1 MSRITEQFIL
11 RRTTAAVLRSALPPK
26 VTHYVFCGLSA
37 EQERL
42 YEAITELQK
51 RSLVSNG
58 GEWRVARC
66 VRRRDSQVTLSFVHA
81 LRLLCVHPA
90 LCRECAEHSS
100 ALQALVGGDD
110 VEREERGDTEREE
123 RDDTEREER
132 DDIEREER
140 GDTEREE
147 RDDTER
153 EERDDI
159 EREERGD
166 IEREERGDTERE
178 ERDDDTSLSYKLDA
192 ITRIVAAILA
202 STDELV
208 LVISTYT
215 QILNFLG
222 KLCDARN
229 WGYFRLDGSTDVA
242 QRQSLVNAFNARLT
256 PKRLFLLSARA
267 GGVGLNITGA
277 SRVVMVEPAWNP
289 AIDAQSVARS
299 WRFGQTRTV
308 FVYRVF
314 LSGSIEEVIL
324 QRQLLKK
331 DIADVAVDH
340 SAVGEGKLDRDELR
354 EVFQLKKVG
363 VVWEGDA

>member
-100 ALQALVGGDD
+100 AVQALVGGDD
-110 VEREERGDTEREE
+110 VERGD
-123 RDDTEREER
+123 
-132 DDIEREER
+132 
-140 GDTEREE
+140 GS
-147 RDDTER
+147 
-153 EERDDI
+153 DI

-178 ERDDDTSLSYKLDA
+178 ERGDDTPLSYKLDA

>member
-1 MSRITEQFIL
+1 M
-11 RRTTAAVLRSALPPK
+11 LRSALPPK

-51 RSLVSNG
+51 QSLVSNG
-58 GEWRVARC
+58 GEWGVARR

-110 VEREERGDTEREE
+110 VERGD
-123 RDDTEREER
+123 
-132 DDIEREER
+132 
-140 GDTEREE
+140 GS
-147 RDDTER
+147 
-153 EERDDI
+153 DI

-166 IEREERGDTERE
+166 IEREERGD
-178 ERDDDTSLSYKLDA
+178 DTPLSYKLDA

>member
-1 MSRITEQFIL
+1 M
-11 RRTTAAVLRSALPPK
+11 LRSALPPK

-51 RSLVSNG
+51 QSLVSNG
-58 GEWRVARC
+58 GEWGVARR

-110 VEREERGDTEREE
+110 
-123 RDDTEREER
+123 
-132 DDIEREER
+132 
-140 GDTEREE
+140 
-147 RDDTER
+147 
-153 EERDDI
+153 

-178 ERDDDTSLSYKLDA
+178 ERGDDTPLSYKLDA
-192 ITRIVAAILA
+192 ITHIIAAILA

-363 VVWEGDA
+363 VVGESDA

>member
-1 MSRITEQFIL
+1 M
-11 RRTTAAVLRSALPPK
+11 LRSALPPK

-90 LCRECAEHSS
+90 LCREFAEHSS

-110 VEREERGDTEREE
+110 IERGD
-123 RDDTEREER
+123 
-132 DDIEREER
+132 
-140 GDTEREE
+140 GS
-147 RDDTER
+147 
-153 EERDDI
+153 DI

-166 IEREERGDTERE
+166 IEREERGD
-178 ERDDDTSLSYKLDA
+178 DTPLSYKLDA

-354 EVFQLKKVG
+354 EIFQLKKVG
-363 VVWEGDA
+363 MVGEGDA

>member
-110 VEREERGDTEREE
+110 VERGD
-123 RDDTEREER
+123 
-132 DDIEREER
+132 
-140 GDTEREE
+140 GS
-147 RDDTER
+147 
-153 EERDDI
+153 DI

-166 IEREERGDTERE
+166 IEREERGDGSDIERE
-178 ERDDDTSLSYKLDA
+178 ERGDDTPLSYKLDA

-354 EVFQLKKVG
+354 EIFQLKKVG
-363 VVWEGDA
+363 VVGESDA

>member
-51 RSLVSNG
+51 QSLVSNG
-58 GEWRVARC
+58 GEWGVARR

-110 VEREERGDTEREE
+110 
-123 RDDTEREER
+123 
-132 DDIEREER
+132 
-140 GDTEREE
+140 
-147 RDDTER
+147 
-153 EERDDI
+153 

-166 IEREERGDTERE
+166 IEREERGDTERDNG
-178 ERDDDTSLSYKLDA
+178 DDDTSLSYKLDA

-354 EVFQLKKVG
+354 EIFQLKKVG
-363 VVWEGDA
+363 MVGEGDA

>member
-110 VEREERGDTEREE
+110 VERGDGS
-123 RDDTEREER
+123 
-132 DDIEREER
+132 DIEREER
-140 GDTEREE
+140 GDGS
-147 RDDTER
+147 
-153 EERDDI
+153 DI

-166 IEREERGDTERE
+166 DTP
-178 ERDDDTSLSYKLDA
+178 LSYKLDA
-192 ITRIVAAILA
+192 ITHIIAAILA

>member
-110 VEREERGDTEREE
+110 VERGD
-123 RDDTEREER
+123 
-132 DDIEREER
+132 
-140 GDTEREE
+140 GS
-147 RDDTER
+147 
-153 EERDDI
+153 DI

-166 IEREERGDTERE
+166 IEREERGDIERE
-178 ERDDDTSLSYKLDA
+178 ERGDDTPLSYKLDA

>member
-58 GEWRVARC
+58 GEWGVARR

-110 VEREERGDTEREE
+110 VERGD
-123 RDDTEREER
+123 
-132 DDIEREER
+132 
-140 GDTEREE
+140 GS
-147 RDDTER
+147 
-153 EERDDI
+153 DI

-166 IEREERGDTERE
+166 IEREERGD
-178 ERDDDTSLSYKLDA
+178 DTPLSYKLDA

-215 QILNFLG
+215 QVLNFLG

-354 EVFQLKKVG
+354 EIFQLKKVG

>member
-1 MSRITEQFIL
+1 M
-11 RRTTAAVLRSALPPK
+11 LRSALPPK

-90 LCRECAEHSS
+90 LCREFAEHSS

-110 VEREERGDTEREE
+110 VERGD
-123 RDDTEREER
+123 
-132 DDIEREER
+132 
-140 GDTEREE
+140 GS
-147 RDDTER
+147 
-153 EERDDI
+153 DI

-166 IEREERGDTERE
+166 IEREERGD
-178 ERDDDTSLSYKLDA
+178 DTPLSYKLDA

>member
-1 MSRITEQFIL
+1 M
-11 RRTTAAVLRSALPPK
+11 LRSALPPK

-51 RSLVSNG
+51 QSLVSNG
-58 GEWRVARC
+58 GEWGVARR

-110 VEREERGDTEREE
+110 EREERG
-123 RDDTEREER
+123 
-132 DDIEREER
+132 DIEREER

-153 EERDDI
+153 EERDD
-159 EREERGD
+159 
-166 IEREERGDTERE
+166 
-178 ERDDDTSLSYKLDA
+178 DTSLSYKLDA
-192 ITRIVAAILA
+192 ITHIIAAILA

-354 EVFQLKKVG
+354 EIFQLKKVG

>member
-51 RSLVSNG
+51 QSLVSNG
-58 GEWRVARC
+58 GEWGVARC

-110 VEREERGDTEREE
+110 
-123 RDDTEREER
+123 
-132 DDIEREER
+132 
-140 GDTEREE
+140 
-147 RDDTER
+147 
-153 EERDDI
+153 

-166 IEREERGDTERE
+166 IERE

-363 VVWEGDA
+363 MVGEGDA

>member
-1 MSRITEQFIL
+1 M
-11 RRTTAAVLRSALPPK
+11 LRSALPPK

-51 RSLVSNG
+51 QSLVSNG
-58 GEWRVARC
+58 GEWGVARR

-110 VEREERGDTEREE
+110 
-123 RDDTEREER
+123 
-132 DDIEREER
+132 
-140 GDTEREE
+140 
-147 RDDTER
+147 
-153 EERDDI
+153 

-192 ITRIVAAILA
+192 ITHIIAAILA

-354 EVFQLKKVG
+354 EIFQLKKVG
-363 VVWEGDA
+363 VVGESDA

>member
-51 RSLVSNG
+51 QSLVSNG
-58 GEWRVARC
+58 GEWGVARR

-110 VEREERGDTEREE
+110 EREERG
-123 RDDTEREER
+123 
-132 DDIEREER
+132 
-140 GDTEREE
+140 
-147 RDDTER
+147 
-153 EERDDI
+153 DI

-166 IEREERGDTERE
+166 IEREERGDTEREERGDGSDIERE

-354 EVFQLKKVG
+354 EIFQLKKVG

>member
-58 GEWRVARC
+58 GEWRVARR

-100 ALQALVGGDD
+100 ALQALVGDD
-110 VEREERGDTEREE
+110 VEE
-123 RDDTEREER
+123 RDEGNEGGDVERTDE
-132 DDIEREER
+132 DDAP
-140 GDTEREE
+140 
-147 RDDTER
+147 
-153 EERDDI
+153 
-159 EREERGD
+159 
-166 IEREERGDTERE
+166 
-178 ERDDDTSLSYKLDA
+178 LSYKLNA

-354 EVFQLKKVG
+354 EIFQLKKVG

>member
-51 RSLVSNG
+51 QSLVSNG
-58 GEWRVARC
+58 GEWGVARR

-110 VEREERGDTEREE
+110 
-123 RDDTEREER
+123 
-132 DDIEREER
+132 
-140 GDTEREE
+140 
-147 RDDTER
+147 
-153 EERDDI
+153 

-178 ERDDDTSLSYKLDA
+178 ERGDDTPLSYKLDA
-192 ITRIVAAILA
+192 ITHIIAAILA

-363 VVWEGDA
+363 VVGESDA

>member
-51 RSLVSNG
+51 QSLVSNG
-58 GEWRVARC
+58 GEWGVARR

-110 VEREERGDTEREE
+110 VERGD
-123 RDDTEREER
+123 
-132 DDIEREER
+132 
-140 GDTEREE
+140 GS
-147 RDDTER
+147 
-153 EERDDI
+153 DI

-166 IEREERGDTERE
+166 IERE

-192 ITRIVAAILA
+192 ITHIIAAILA

-354 EVFQLKKVG
+354 EIFQLKKVG
-363 VVWEGDA
+363 VVGESDA

>member
-90 LCRECAEHSS
+90 LCREFAEHSS

-110 VEREERGDTEREE
+110 VERGD
-123 RDDTEREER
+123 
-132 DDIEREER
+132 
-140 GDTEREE
+140 GS
-147 RDDTER
+147 
-153 EERDDI
+153 DI

-166 IEREERGDTERE
+166 IEREERGD
-178 ERDDDTSLSYKLDA
+178 DTPLSYKLDA

>member
-51 RSLVSNG
+51 QSLVSNG
-58 GEWRVARC
+58 GEWGVARR

-110 VEREERGDTEREE
+110 EREERG
-123 RDDTEREER
+123 
-132 DDIEREER
+132 DIEREER

-153 EERDDI
+153 EERDD
-159 EREERGD
+159 
-166 IEREERGDTERE
+166 
-178 ERDDDTSLSYKLDA
+178 DTSLSYKLDA
-192 ITRIVAAILA
+192 ITHIIAAILA

-354 EVFQLKKVG
+354 EIFQLKKVG

>member
-51 RSLVSNG
+51 QSLVSNG
-58 GEWRVARC
+58 GEWGVARR

-110 VEREERGDTEREE
+110 EREERGDAE
-123 RDDTEREER
+123 RDN
-132 DDIEREER
+132 
-140 GDTEREE
+140 G
-147 RDDTER
+147 
-153 EERDDI
+153 
-159 EREERGD
+159 
-166 IEREERGDTERE
+166 
-178 ERDDDTSLSYKLDA
+178 DDDTSLSYKLDA
-192 ITRIVAAILA
+192 ITRIIAAILA

-354 EVFQLKKVG
+354 EIFQLKKVG
-363 VVWEGDA
+363 MVWEGDA

>member
-1 MSRITEQFIL
+1 M
-11 RRTTAAVLRSALPPK
+11 LRSALPPK

-110 VEREERGDTEREE
+110 VERGD
-123 RDDTEREER
+123 
-132 DDIEREER
+132 
-140 GDTEREE
+140 GS
-147 RDDTER
+147 
-153 EERDDI
+153 DI

-166 IEREERGDTERE
+166 IEREERGDIERE
-178 ERDDDTSLSYKLDA
+178 ERGDDTPLSYKLDA

>member
-110 VEREERGDTEREE
+110 VERGD
-123 RDDTEREER
+123 
-132 DDIEREER
+132 
-140 GDTEREE
+140 GS
-147 RDDTER
+147 
-153 EERDDI
+153 DI

-166 IEREERGDTERE
+166 IEREERGD
-178 ERDDDTSLSYKLDA
+178 DTPLSYKLDA

-354 EVFQLKKVG
+354 EIFQLKKVG

>member
-110 VEREERGDTEREE
+110 VERGD
-123 RDDTEREER
+123 
-132 DDIEREER
+132 
-140 GDTEREE
+140 GS
-147 RDDTER
+147 
-153 EERDDI
+153 DI

-166 IEREERGDTERE
+166 IEREERGDIERE
-178 ERDDDTSLSYKLDA
+178 ERGDDTPLSYKLDA

-222 KLCDARN
+222 KLCGARN

>member
-1 MSRITEQFIL
+1 M
-11 RRTTAAVLRSALPPK
+11 LRSALPPK

-51 RSLVSNG
+51 QSLVSNG

-110 VEREERGDTEREE
+110 VERGD
-123 RDDTEREER
+123 
-132 DDIEREER
+132 
-140 GDTEREE
+140 GS
-147 RDDTER
+147 
-153 EERDDI
+153 DI

-166 IEREERGDTERE
+166 IEREERG
-178 ERDDDTSLSYKLDA
+178 DDTSLSYKLDA

>member
-1 MSRITEQFIL
+1 M
-11 RRTTAAVLRSALPPK
+11 LRSALPPK

-51 RSLVSNG
+51 QSLVSNG
-58 GEWRVARC
+58 GEWGVARC

-110 VEREERGDTEREE
+110 
-123 RDDTEREER
+123 
-132 DDIEREER
+132 
-140 GDTEREE
+140 
-147 RDDTER
+147 
-153 EERDDI
+153 

-178 ERDDDTSLSYKLDA
+178 ERGDIEREERGDTEREERGDDTSLSYKLDA

-354 EVFQLKKVG
+354 EIFQLKKVG
-363 VVWEGDA
+363 VVGESDA

>member
-51 RSLVSNG
+51 QSLVSNG
-58 GEWRVARC
+58 GEWGVARR

-110 VEREERGDTEREE
+110 VERGD
-123 RDDTEREER
+123 
-132 DDIEREER
+132 
-140 GDTEREE
+140 GS
-147 RDDTER
+147 
-153 EERDDI
+153 DI

-166 IEREERGDTERE
+166 IEREERGD
-178 ERDDDTSLSYKLDA
+178 DTPLSYKLDA

>member
-110 VEREERGDTEREE
+110 VERGD
-123 RDDTEREER
+123 
-132 DDIEREER
+132 
-140 GDTEREE
+140 GS
-147 RDDTER
+147 
-153 EERDDI
+153 DI

-166 IEREERGDTERE
+166 IEREERGDIERE

-354 EVFQLKKVG
+354 EIFQLKKVG
-363 VVWEGDA
+363 VVGESDA

>member
-110 VEREERGDTEREE
+110 VERGDGS
-123 RDDTEREER
+123 
-132 DDIEREER
+132 DIEREER
-140 GDTEREE
+140 GD
-147 RDDTER
+147 DTP
-153 EERDDI
+153 
-159 EREERGD
+159 
-166 IEREERGDTERE
+166 
-178 ERDDDTSLSYKLDA
+178 LSYKLDA

>member
-26 VTHYVFCGLSA
+26 VTHYACCGLSA

-51 RSLVSNG
+51 QSLVSNG

-110 VEREERGDTEREE
+110 VERGD
-123 RDDTEREER
+123 
-132 DDIEREER
+132 
-140 GDTEREE
+140 GS
-147 RDDTER
+147 
-153 EERDDI
+153 
-159 EREERGD
+159 D

-354 EVFQLKKVG
+354 EIFQLKKVG
-363 VVWEGDA
+363 VVWQGDA

>member
-51 RSLVSNG
+51 QSLVSNG

-110 VEREERGDTEREE
+110 VERGD
-123 RDDTEREER
+123 
-132 DDIEREER
+132 
-140 GDTEREE
+140 GS
-147 RDDTER
+147 
-153 EERDDI
+153 
-159 EREERGD
+159 D

-192 ITRIVAAILA
+192 ITHIIAAILA

-354 EVFQLKKVG
+354 EIFQLKKVG

>member
-1 MSRITEQFIL
+1 M
-11 RRTTAAVLRSALPPK
+11 LRSALPPK

-110 VEREERGDTEREE
+110 VERGDGS
-123 RDDTEREER
+123 
-132 DDIEREER
+132 DIEREER
-140 GDTEREE
+140 GDGS
-147 RDDTER
+147 
-153 EERDDI
+153 DI

-166 IEREERGDTERE
+166 IEREERGD
-178 ERDDDTSLSYKLDA
+178 DTPLSYKLDA

>member
-1 MSRITEQFIL
+1 M
-11 RRTTAAVLRSALPPK
+11 LRSALPPK

-51 RSLVSNG
+51 QSLVSNG

-110 VEREERGDTEREE
+110 VERGDGS
-123 RDDTEREER
+123 
-132 DDIEREER
+132 DIEREER

-147 RDDTER
+147 RGDDTP
-153 EERDDI
+153 
-159 EREERGD
+159 
-166 IEREERGDTERE
+166 
-178 ERDDDTSLSYKLDA
+178 LSYKLDA
-192 ITRIVAAILA
+192 ITHIVAAILA

>member
-1 MSRITEQFIL
+1 M
-11 RRTTAAVLRSALPPK
+11 LRSALPPK

-51 RSLVSNG
+51 QSLVSNG

-110 VEREERGDTEREE
+110 VERGD
-123 RDDTEREER
+123 
-132 DDIEREER
+132 
-140 GDTEREE
+140 GS
-147 RDDTER
+147 
-153 EERDDI
+153 DI

-166 IEREERGDTERE
+166 IEREERG
-178 ERDDDTSLSYKLDA
+178 DDTSLSYKLDA

-354 EVFQLKKVG
+354 EIFQLKKVG
-363 VVWEGDA
+363 VVGESDA

>member
-1 MSRITEQFIL
+1 M
-11 RRTTAAVLRSALPPK
+11 LRSALPPK

-51 RSLVSNG
+51 QSLVSNG
-58 GEWRVARC
+58 GEWGVARC

-110 VEREERGDTEREE
+110 
-123 RDDTEREER
+123 
-132 DDIEREER
+132 
-140 GDTEREE
+140 
-147 RDDTER
+147 
-153 EERDDI
+153 

-178 ERDDDTSLSYKLDA
+178 ERGDDTSLSYKLDA

-354 EVFQLKKVG
+354 EIFQLKKVG
-363 VVWEGDA
+363 VVGESDA

>member
-1 MSRITEQFIL
+1 M
-11 RRTTAAVLRSALPPK
+11 LRSALPPK

-51 RSLVSNG
+51 QSLVSNG
-58 GEWRVARC
+58 GEWGVARR

-110 VEREERGDTEREE
+110 VERGD
-123 RDDTEREER
+123 
-132 DDIEREER
+132 
-140 GDTEREE
+140 GS
-147 RDDTER
+147 
-153 EERDDI
+153 DI

-166 IEREERGDTERE
+166 IEREERG
-178 ERDDDTSLSYKLDA
+178 DDTSLSYKLDA

>member
-1 MSRITEQFIL
+1 M
-11 RRTTAAVLRSALPPK
+11 LRSALPPK

-110 VEREERGDTEREE
+110 VERGDGS
-123 RDDTEREER
+123 
-132 DDIEREER
+132 DIEREER
-140 GDTEREE
+140 GDGSDIEREE
-147 RDDTER
+147 RGDGSDIER
-153 EERDDI
+153 EERGDGSDI

-166 IEREERGDTERE
+166 IEREERGD
-178 ERDDDTSLSYKLDA
+178 DTPLSYKLDA
-192 ITRIVAAILA
+192 ITHIIAAILA

>member
-1 MSRITEQFIL
+1 M
-11 RRTTAAVLRSALPPK
+11 LRSALPPK

-90 LCRECAEHSS
+90 LCREFAEHSS

-110 VEREERGDTEREE
+110 EREERG
-123 RDDTEREER
+123 
-132 DDIEREER
+132 
-140 GDTEREE
+140 
-147 RDDTER
+147 
-153 EERDDI
+153 DI

-166 IEREERGDTERE
+166 IEREERGDIERE
-178 ERDDDTSLSYKLDA
+178 ERGDDTPLSYKLDA